1 VQFDFHKS
9 QLHFLPPCAVVL
21 RTAHEACAVAWRR
34 VWGLH
39 TARWLR
45 WLRWNAFSWLP
56 SLSIETSSSSH
67 RPVEGQL
74 SRRRSAGRRLGFT
87 APGAD
92 HLQVTRLN
100 VLIVQDAHA

>member
-1 VQFDFHKS
+1 M
-9 QLHFLPPCAVVL
+9 
-21 RTAHEACAVAWRR
+21 AWRR